1 MKKDLQ
7 NVIQDTFDVLTWED
21 LRKKSDVLTQKVVE
35 GQDYTDVFPALAQDI
50 FASLYKGEPTLTE
63 ETPHGT
69 EMNRQHVQSLM
80 ESEQYD
86 SIRAY
91 TTFDDFSSAL
101 ACSDVM
107 SSVIEEFKKNP
118 PPKHPQDE
126 PQDGDGDGDG
136 NGDGKGNG
144 NMPTPQMIRQ
154 AIRRGIKKAEQR
166 AEENEE
172 AFEAL
177 GCGNE
182 SGERKNMS
190 FEDKETL
197 LEQYR
202 LVKNMAKYIGKYRN
216 LSTSA
221 RTERISSTRTELCGV
236 TMGNEVTR
244 ALPQELCNL
253 NHPVLQYD
261 FFRKMQE
268 HQLLQYELEVNE
280 PTGMGSIVC
289 LVDDSGSMYSE
300 NEYLARGIMFG
311 LLECAKKDKRN
322 FAVDIFSYGSDNFC
336 MEIPE
341 GKYTPKQMIDLLS
354 VSYGN
359 GTSFEEPLQYA
370 IDTISKDKFKDADI
384 VIVTDDACHLSDS
397 FVEKLKKFKEE
408 HDVKVTMINVSGYL
422 NEKDIK
428 RWVDSVYMDM
438 GDDSITEVYKNI

>member
-1 MKKDLQ
+1 MEMEKQ
-7 NVIQDTFDVLTWED
+7 NVIQDTFDALTWDD
-21 LRKKSDVLTQKVVE
+21 LRKKSDVLTQRIVE
-35 GQDYTDVFPALAQDI
+35 GQDYTDLFPNLAQDI
-50 FASLYKGEPTLTE
+50 FASLYKGEPSLTE
-63 ETPHGT
+63 ECPSGT
-69 EMNRQHVQSLM
+69 EMNRQFVQTLM

-107 SSVIEEFKKNP
+107 SEAIEEFKKNP
-118 PPKHPQDE
+118 PPKEPPQNPPQE
-126 PQDGDGDGDG
+126 PPQEPPTEP
-136 NGDGKGNG
+136 
-144 NMPTPQMIRQ
+144 MPPYIPMPPQIVRRIIRK
-154 AIRRGIKKAEQR
+154 AIKKAEKK
-166 AEENEE
+166 AEEREE

-268 HQLLQYELEVNE
+268 RQLLQYELEVNE

-422 NEKDIK
+422 NETDIK